1 MSYFPSAYKKVFVAS
16 MFLTD
21 GKEENFSYD
30 QFGFFDA
37 RTWTAIAPADANVT
51 SHPHVVLAQGSLH
64 NVDKVGPHGGY
75 RENVKSQVIRPH
87 LIHRFWKVGGR
98 SARQQIVQLGWD
110 GTNASTTP
118 QFVCGQNYSLRV
130 DLKGS
135 PALRFLG
142 HNLSHRFDVF
152 TGCCADADNPENVD
166 PVSVLLQ
173 LAKQINTDPIFAN
186 FIYAD
191 VITTDSGGDF
201 DTEPDVVDPDTYV
214 PLTSQSAINAAI
226 AALRLTVAYAESVF
240 FDCSFDPRDHF
251 NLEPLVIAG
260 AQLVDETGDPCPT
273 FKQLLFTQTQAARS
287 ADGTGEQ
294 VLRDLIESYGY
305 RQEIYQT
312 DPRKKEI
319 ELSINAMSNHVF
331 RNGLFDSYYIL
342 HSVDR
347 KTNPSGIYDNDQY
360 LIQVSVAKGNYMGD
374 FVQWVNNYIGS
385 AKPGM
390 AMEDLSGDTT

>member
-1 MSYFPSAYKKVFVAS
+1 MSYFPNAYKKVFVSS

-21 GKEENFSYD
+21 GKEENFSHD
-30 QFGFFDA
+30 QYGFFDA

-51 SHPHVVLAQGSLH
+51 SHPQVVLSQGSHH
-64 NVDKVGPHGGY
+64 NVDKVGSHGGY
-75 RENVKSQVIRPH
+75 QENVKSQVIRPH

-110 GTNASTTP
+110 GANAGSAP
-118 QFVCGQNYSLRV
+118 QFICGQNYSLRI

-152 TGCCADADNPENVD
+152 TGCCADADNPDNVD
-166 PVSVLLQ
+166 PVFVLLQ
-173 LAKQINTDPIFAN
+173 LARQINTDPVFAN

-191 VITTDSGGDF
+191 VITTDGADAG
-201 DTEPDVVDPDTYV
+201 TEPDVVNHDTYV
-214 PLTSQSAINAAI
+214 PLTGQSAIDAAI

-240 FDCSFDPRDHF
+240 LNCTFDPRDHF
-251 NLEPLVIAG
+251 ELEPLVIAG
-260 AQLVDETGDPCPT
+260 AQLVDETGDPCPK
-273 FKQLLFTQTQAARS
+273 FKQLTFTETQAARS
-287 ADGTGEQ
+287 ANGTGEQ

-305 RQEIYQT
+305 RHEVYQA
-312 DPRKKEI
+312 DPRKREI
-319 ELSINAMSNHVF
+319 ELNNRVMTNQVF
-331 RNGLFDSYYIL
+331 RNQLHDNYYIL

-360 LIQVSVAKGNYMGD
+360 LIQVSVGKGAYMDD
-374 FVQWVNNYIGS
+374 FIQWVNNYMS
-385 AKPGM
+385 SVSPGM